1 MKNPHTFP
9 KLRNGAPA
17 KPYRYLIGVILIT
30 TLLSSCKKFLDQTSP
45 NDVAQ
50 ENMFQDANSLESAR
64 IGMYNTLQNV
74 YYYGGY
80 FPLMVDAYSDN
91 GATGGY
97 DSPDVNELGDKTL
110 TSANIYVQNTWIA
123 VYNTVYTANQ
133 ILANIDAIDDPT
145 LSDEIRNDI
154 KGEALAIRALAHFD
168 LLRMFGEHWNLTS
181 EYGIPVVKQVVEPT
195 ELIGRSS
202 VEDSYDAIIAD
213 LVEAEGLIQNEDF
226 RADPATFKGA
236 MFMTR
241 NAVNA
246 LLARVYLYKKD
257 FVQAAGY
264 ATDVIDA
271 GYASLLDAGNFNQI
285 YTSKLSAE
293 AVFELV
299 FNGQDRSQY
308 NAATYARP
316 DALRSEVLFLAAE
329 DLRFF
334 FESRPGDPRGS
345 LVDFINND
353 LSIEPD
359 GRTQKYRGEDFQ
371 DNDAL
376 VIRIAEMYLIRA
388 EAKGL
393 QGGGLDDLNLI
404 RENRGLPG
412 YVAEDFDVPGLYE
425 LAVADERRAELNFE
439 GHRYFDLARMEQVE
453 EILGEAVLPVFPIPL
468 REVTATNGIIT
479 QYPGY

>member
-1 MKNPHTFP
+1 MKIQHTFRQL
-9 KLRNGAPA
+9 KSSVSA
-17 KPYRYLIGVILIT
+17 KRYIYCVLVMFIAT
-30 TLLSSCKKFLDQTSP
+30 SLSSCKKFLDQTSP

-123 VYNTVYTANQ
+123 IYNTIYTANQ
-133 ILANIDAIDDPT
+133 ILANVDAIDDPT
-145 LSDEIRNDI
+145 LSDKIRNDI

-168 LLRMFGEHWNLTS
+168 LLRMFGEHWNLAS

-195 ELIGRSS
+195 TFIGRSS
-202 VEDSYDAIIAD
+202 VAESYDAITGD
-213 LVEAEGLIQNEDF
+213 LVEAQSLIQNDDY
-226 RADPATFKGA
+226 RSDPAAFKGA
-236 MFMTR
+236 MFMTL

-257 FVQAAGY
+257 FTQADSY
-264 ATDVIDA
+264 ATEVIDA
-271 GYASLLDAGNFNQI
+271 GYASLLEAGSFNQI

-293 AVFELV
+293 AIFELV

-334 FESRPGDPRGS
+334 
-345 LVDFINND
+345 
-353 LSIEPD
+353 
-359 GRTQKYRGEDFQ
+359 
-371 DNDAL
+371 
-376 VIRIAEMYLIRA
+376 
-388 EAKGL
+388 
-393 QGGGLDDLNLI
+393 LN
-404 RENRGLPG
+404 
-412 YVAEDFDVPGLYE
+412 
-425 LAVADERRAELNFE
+425 
-439 GHRYFDLARMEQVE
+439 HARMIHVVHWL
-453 EILGEAVLPVFPIPL
+453 IL
-468 REVTATNGIIT
+468 
-479 QYPGY
+479 

>member
-1 MKNPHTFP
+1 MKIQHTFRQL
-9 KLRNGAPA
+9 KSSVSA
-17 KPYRYLIGVILIT
+17 KRYIYCVLVMFIAT
-30 TLLSSCKKFLDQTSP
+30 SLSSCKKFLDQTSP

-123 VYNTVYTANQ
+123 IYNTIYTANQ
-133 ILANIDAIDDPT
+133 ILANVDAIDDPT
-145 LSDEIRNDI
+145 LSDKIRNDI

-168 LLRMFGEHWNLTS
+168 LLRMFGEHWNLAS

-195 ELIGRSS
+195 TFIGRSS
-202 VEDSYDAIIAD
+202 VAESYDAITGD
-213 LVEAEGLIQNEDF
+213 LVEAQSLIQNDDY
-226 RADPATFKGA
+226 RSDPAAFKGA
-236 MFMTR
+236 MFMTL

-257 FVQAAGY
+257 FTQADSY
-264 ATDVIDA
+264 ATEVIDA
-271 GYASLLDAGNFNQI
+271 GYASLLEAGSFNQI

-293 AVFELV
+293 AIFELV

-334 FESRPGDPRGS
+334 FESRPDDPRGA
-345 LVDFINND
+345 LVDFVNND

-388 EAKGL
+388 EARGL

-404 RENRGLPG
+404 RENRGLPA
-412 YVAEDFDVPGLYE
+412 YATDDFDVPGLYE
-425 LAVADERRAELNFE
+425 LALAEERRAELNFE
-439 GHRYFDLARMEQVE
+439 GHRYFDLARLQKVQET
-453 EILGEAVLPVFPIPL
+453 LGEEVLPVFPIPL
-468 REVTATNGIIT
+468 REVTATNGVIT

>member
-1 MKNPHTFP
+1 MNIIRTF
-9 KLRNGAPA
+9 KINGSSAAQVYFLPVA
-17 KPYRYLIGVILIT
+17 LAIMLGLTV
-30 TLLSSCKKFLDQTSP
+30 SSCKKFLDQTSP

-50 ENMFQDANSLESAR
+50 ENMFQDGNSLESAR

-110 TSANIYVQNTWIA
+110 TAANIYVQNTWVAI
-123 VYNTVYTANQ
+123 YNTIYTANQ
-133 ILANIDAIDDPT
+133 ILAHVDVIDDPT
-145 LSDEIRNDI
+145 LSDEVRKDI
-154 KGEALAIRALAHFD
+154 KGEALAIRAMAHFD
-168 LLRMFGEHWNLTS
+168 LLRMFGEHWNISS
-181 EYGIPVVKQVVEPT
+181 EYGIPVVTDILQPETLVPRNTVAE
-195 ELIGRSS
+195 
-202 VEDSYDAIIAD
+202 SYDAITGD
-213 LVEAEGLIQNEDF
+213 LETALDLISNVDY
-226 RADPATFKGA
+226 RNDPAEYKGA
-236 MFMTR
+236 MFMTQ

-246 LLARVYLYKKD
+246 LLARVNLYKKD
-257 FVQAAGY
+257 YAQADSY
-264 ATDVIDA
+264 ATLVINEGIA
-271 GYASLLDAGNFNQI
+271 TMLGTEEFSQI
-285 YTSKLSAE
+285 YTSKLSSE

-308 NAATYARP
+308 NAATYARA

-334 FESRPGDPRGS
+334 FESRPGDARGS
-345 LVDFINND
+345 FVDFVNND

-376 VIRIAEMYLIRA
+376 IIRISEIYLIRA
-388 EAKGL
+388 EARGL
-393 QGGGLDDLNLI
+393 AGGGLDDMNLL
-404 RENRGLPG
+404 RENRGLSPF
-412 YVAEDFDVPGLYE
+412 VSEDFDVPGLYE

-439 GHRYFDLARMEQVE
+439 GHRYFDLARTQKVQEV
-453 EILGEAVLPVFPIPL
+453 LGEEVLPVFPIPL
-468 REVTATNGIIT
+468 REVNATNGT
-479 QYPGY
+479 LKQYPGY